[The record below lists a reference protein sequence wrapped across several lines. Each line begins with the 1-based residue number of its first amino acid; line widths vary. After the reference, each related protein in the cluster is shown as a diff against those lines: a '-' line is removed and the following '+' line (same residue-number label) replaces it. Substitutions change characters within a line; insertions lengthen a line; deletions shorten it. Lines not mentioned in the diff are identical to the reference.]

1 LVPAGGEPGAQADP
15 GAESRAEG
23 QGAGYAPKCWAR
35 YAFPA
40 NTRMDANVVVEP
52 WYIRVF
58 GECGFSVKR
67 VAVRVPGSCID
78 RVNMYASTWICTKEV
93 AIEQEDVKAHLRKT
107 SLVEL
112 KLEAPALR
120 MD

>member
-1 LVPAGGEPGAQADP
+1 MLTIFA
-15 GAESRAEG
+15 
-23 QGAGYAPKCWAR
+23 
-35 YAFPA
+35 
-40 NTRMDANVVVEP
+40 EP

-93 AIEQEDVKAHLRKT
+93 AIEQDDVKAHLRKT
-107 SLVEL
+107 SLAEL
-112 KLEAPALR
+112 KLEAPALH
-120 MD
+120 ME